1 MPEIRAVAPI
11 TVAITAKNEAAAIG
25 DCLRSITAAVRHAEE
40 RLSLRFRIVVV
51 LDDCTDA
58 TESVARSFPKVAV
71 IHSSGG
77 LVEAQRRVA
86 NLPPFVIF
94 SDADILVSE
103 STITVL
109 CETMLTTPDLQVAYP
124 RKTPLPP
131 LRRSLLSAAL
141 YSYNRTNGFQNARH
155 YFNGKLFAIRDW
167 QVPTLEELQPRI
179 AKLPQNCF
187 YHFESGMQIDD
198 IYLSR
203 DILRRYGPGAIR
215 EVADGEIF
223 FRPPETFLGMYHTY
237 RRMRREIERLNLL
250 FPETVPVHQQRR
262 YDRTAERRAPLQ
274 ERLLWRWFRAW
285 LAVCILRFHSERL
298 YYTYLASTPGP
309 NWPAI
314 TETKTTLCPDIVRP
328 A

>member
-1 MPEIRAVAPI
+1 MPETKVGGPI

-25 DCLRSITAAVRHAEE
+25 DCLRSIIAAVRHAEE
-40 RLSLRFRIVVV
+40 RLSLNVRIVVV

-58 TESVARSFPKVAV
+58 TESIARSFPEVAI

-77 LVEAQRRVA
+77 LVEAQRKVA
-86 NLPPFVIF
+86 NSPPFVIF

-103 STITVL
+103 GTITAL
-109 CETMLTTPDLQVAYP
+109 CESMLTTPGLQVAYP

-131 LRRSLLSAAL
+131 HRRSLLAAAL
-141 YSYNRTNGFQNARH
+141 YSYNRTNGFQNARR

-167 QVPTLEELQPRI
+167 QIPTVEELQPRI
-179 AKLPQNCF
+179 SKLPRNCF
-187 YHFESGMQIDD
+187 YHFEAGMQIDD

-203 DILRRYGPGAIR
+203 DILRRYGAEGIR
-215 EVADGEIF
+215 EVAGGEIF
-223 FRPPETFLGMYHTY
+223 FRPPETFSGMYHTY

-250 FPETVPVHQQRR
+250 FPETVPVHQRRR
-262 YDRTAERRAPLQ
+262 YDRTAERCAPLR
-274 ERLLWRWFRAW
+274 ERLLWRCFRAW
-285 LAVCILRFHSERL
+285 LAVCILRFHFERL
-298 YYTYLASTPGP
+298 YYTYLASNPGP

-314 TETKTTLCPDIVRP
+314 TETKTSLCPDTVRQ